1 LIVKLGC
8 GEEER
13 RCHQQQ
19 IFTGYSYIVNN
30 QQVDIHTHQSGY

>member
-19 IFTGYSYIVNN
+19 IFTGYSYIVNRSAG
-30 QQVDIHTHQSGY
+30 IYTHQSGY